1 MVTTQTEPKKT
12 LPSSVGYPLTPW
24 IFSYR
29 VLSCF
34 KISSLGLLN
43 VFFRA
48 LLLAQCVQWPQLQSL
63 RCAGKVCHI
72 ADVDVDYSRGTLGY
86 FQLSLSLCTKS
97 SCSMAKWSTELW
109 KKIEI
114 PGCMMYTLSLSL
126 SFSLLWFSYIQTLGT
141 LHCRSKLC
149 SVSHSRMPLG
159 YEDTQFCET
168 FGNCIGSM
176 DSLAWIV

>member
-1 MVTTQTEPKKT
+1 MVTTQTKPKKT

-86 FQLSLSLCTKS
+86 FQLSLSLCTRS

-114 PGCMMYTLSLSL
+114 PGCMMYTHTHSLSLSL
-126 SFSLLWFSYIQTLGT
+126 SPVIQLHPNLGHFTL
-141 LHCRSKLC
+141 
-149 SVSHSRMPLG
+149 
-159 YEDTQFCET
+159 
-168 FGNCIGSM
+168 
-176 DSLAWIV
+176 

>member
-1 MVTTQTEPKKT
+1 MVTTQIEPKKT

-24 IFSYR
+24 IFSYQ

-43 VFFRA
+43 VFSEP
-48 LLLAQCVQWPQLQSL
+48 CYWPSACNDLNS
-63 RCAGKVCHI
+63 RVCSTCAGKVCRI

-114 PGCMMYTLSLSL
+114 PGCMMYTLYLSL
-126 SFSLLWFSYIQTLGT
+126 SLLWFSYIQTLGT